1 MDPVVS
7 NSTIMKRRNFIQLSS
22 ILSFVGLAPVIT
34 NASVV
39 DDNVLDGALD
49 ANGLKDRMYWVQLL
63 DKIASPILSNMSKGE
78 LRKNM
83 PMDYSPAWDN
93 RNKEVAYMEAIGRL
107 IVGIAP
113 FVALPDDDTEE
124 GRIRKK
130 MRDQIHASLAHA
142 VDPESSDY
150 LYWGSPKVAQPLVDA
165 AFLAQALLLAPAA
178 LWEPLDKQTKERF
191 IDEFTKLRAIKPSNN
206 NWVLFA
212 AIVETFLLSIDAPF
226 DAARIDVGIDKIIG
240 WYVGDGWYSDG
251 VKFHFDHYNGFVIQ
265 PMLVT
270 VLRVNVAKGR
280 REKAL
285 LEQAYKRMQRYA
297 SFQERFISPEG
308 TFPVFGRSS
317 TYRVG
322 AFWPLATLALENN
335 LPAGVMPSQVRPALT
350 AVFKRVFVKDTF
362 NTSGLLT
369 LGFVGANQ
377 SNIAD
382 SYSNTGSM
390 YLASF
395 AFMPL
400 GLPASHEF
408 WSAPSTSWTQKKAWN
423 GEVFPKDYAVDY

>member
-1 MDPVVS
+1 
-7 NSTIMKRRNFIQLSS
+7 MKRRNFIQLSS
-22 ILSFVGLAPVIT
+22 ILSFVGLAPAIT
-34 NASVV
+34 SAGLF
-39 DDNVLDGALD
+39 DTKALDLALD

-63 DKIASPILSNMSKGE
+63 DKIASPILSSMSKGT

-83 PMDYSPAWDN
+83 PMDFSPTWEN

-113 FVALPDDDTEE
+113 FVALPDDDSNE

-130 MRDQIHASLAHA
+130 MREQIHASLAHA
-142 VDPESSDY
+142 VDPASPDY
-150 LYWGSPKVAQPLVDA
+150 LYWGSAKVAQPLVDA

-178 LWEPLDKQTKERF
+178 LWEPLDRQTKERF
-191 IDEFTKLRAIKPSNN
+191 IYEFTKLRAIKPSNN

-226 DAARIDVGIDKIIG
+226 DAARIDAGIDKILE

-280 REKAL
+280 RQKAL
-285 LEQAYKRMQRYA
+285 FDQAYKRMQRYA

-308 TFPVFGRSS
+308 TFPIFGRSS

-322 AFWPLATLALENN
+322 AFWPLATLALENS
-335 LPAGVMPSQVRPALT
+335 LPAGVLPSQVRPALT

-362 NTSGLLT
+362 NANGLLT
-369 LGFVGANQ
+369 LGFVGAYQ

-408 WSAPSTSWTQKKAWN
+408 WTAAPTSWTQKKAWN

>member
-1 MDPVVS
+1 
-7 NSTIMKRRNFIQLSS
+7 MKRRNFIQLSS
-22 ILSFVGLAPVIT
+22 ILSFVGLAPAIT
-34 NASVV
+34 RASLV
-39 DDNVLDGALD
+39 DAQALGVALD
-49 ANGLKDRMYWVQLL
+49 ANGLKDRTYWVQLL

-83 PMDYSPAWDN
+83 PMDYSPTWDN

-113 FVALPDDDTEE
+113 FVALPDDDTNE
-124 GRIRKK
+124 GQIRKK
-130 MRDQIHASLAHA
+130 MRGQIHASLAHA
-142 VDPESSDY
+142 VDPASPDY

-191 IDEFTKLRAIKPSNN
+191 IYEFTKLRAIKPSNN

-226 DAARIDVGIDKIIG
+226 DAARIDAGIDKIIG

-285 LEQAYKRMQRYA
+285 LDQAYKRMQRYA

-308 TFPVFGRSS
+308 TFPIFGRSS

-335 LPAGVMPSQVRPALT
+335 LPAGVLYSQVRPALT

-362 NTSGLLT
+362 NASGLLT

-400 GLPASHEF
+400 GLPASHDF
-408 WSAPSTSWTQKKAWN
+408 WTAAPTNWTQKKAWN